1 MFLMFST
8 ILLSA
13 WSSIFPWVLKF
24 CQNEKG
30 FNYIEVLCLS
40 SIIFGEL
47 TDSRSSFFPGERGK
61 WCCTPFG
68 LWTPSSDIMMR
79 SLEFCYSHTSYSALS
94 LTSFSKCVSGVVYLA
109 CFVLL
114 LISKSSSVKL
124 VHYITMIIMIQY
136 TRFPLYCLSH
146 ITLIKLIM
154 SWYF

>member
-13 WSSIFPWVLKF
+13 WSSIFPWILKF

-40 SIIFGEL
+40 SIIFGEV
-47 TDSRSSFFPGERGK
+47 TDSRSSF
-61 WCCTPFG
+61 
-68 LWTPSSDIMMR
+68 
-79 SLEFCYSHTSYSALS
+79 SLENEASGAVRFWSVNSQLWHNDEKPGILLQSYKLLCSF
-94 LTSFSKCVSGVVYLA
+94 SFSKCVSRVAYLA

-124 VHYITMIIMIQY
+124 VHYINMIIMIQY